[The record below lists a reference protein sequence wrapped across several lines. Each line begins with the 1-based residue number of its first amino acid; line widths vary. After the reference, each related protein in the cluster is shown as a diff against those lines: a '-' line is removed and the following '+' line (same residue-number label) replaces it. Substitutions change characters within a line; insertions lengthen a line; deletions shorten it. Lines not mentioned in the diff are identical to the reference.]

1 MTVRKAVRAGIVGVL
16 LWAPGYALG
25 QAPAVNQDSLVLV
38 EFQHRVDDYMKLRKQ
53 ALSEMRPL
61 KPTDSPEEIAEH
73 RRRLAHKIREAR
85 RHARP
90 GDIFTPEVG
99 GLFRRI
105 IATSFQA
112 PDAAQVRASLR
123 RADPVPPMRL
133 RVNAR
138 YPRGLPLQSTP
149 PSFLIDLPRLPQ
161 GLEYRIVGQDLIL
174 LDSDA
179 ALIADY
185 LPQAIPPP

>member
-1 MTVRKAVRAGIVGVL
+1 MTLRGMVRTAMAGVL
-16 LWAPGYALG
+16 LGLPGCVLG
-25 QAPAVNQDSLVLV
+25 QAPAVNQDSLVAV
-38 EFQHRVDDYMKLRKQ
+38 EFQHRVDDYMKVHAQ
-53 ALSEMRPL
+53 ALAEIRPL
-61 KPTDSPEEIAEH
+61 KPTDAPEEIAEH

-90 GDIFTPEVG
+90 GDLFTPEVS

-112 PDAAQVRASLR
+112 PDAAQVRTSLR

-149 PSFLIDLPRLPQ
+149 PSFLIDLPRLPP
-161 GLEYRIVGQDLIL
+161 GLEYRIVGRDLIL
-174 LDSDA
+174 LDVDA
-179 ALIADY
+179 ALIVDY
-185 LPQAIPPP
+185 LPQALPPP